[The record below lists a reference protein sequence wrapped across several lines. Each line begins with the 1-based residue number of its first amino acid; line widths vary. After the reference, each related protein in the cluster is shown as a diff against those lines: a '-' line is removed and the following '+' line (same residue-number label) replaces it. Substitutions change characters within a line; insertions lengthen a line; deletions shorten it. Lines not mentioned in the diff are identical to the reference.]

1 MDVLLALDGSEPSLV
16 AQGLVADLAW
26 PPGTTVHLA
35 TAYEIPGDWATG
47 TMDWL
52 DDAEAATHRQLRE
65 VLQTSGDPLMKRGLQ
80 VENHVI
86 RGRAP
91 HALIDLASDI
101 EADIIV
107 MGSRGRGGLS
117 SMLLGSVAVEVT
129 SEAPCPVL
137 VSRGSSVSRL
147 LVATDGS
154 ASANAI
160 AERLGEWGIFR
171 GLTADAVAV
180 SIPDSPAFESI
191 VNLYTLGD
199 KRLARKRQELGER
212 YQADAEEMAERLS
225 AVGIPSEAHLR
236 AGDPARQIL
245 AAARE
250 HASDLIVTGSRGLGT
265 FEGLLLGSVA
275 RKVLTHADC
284 SVLIVRTA

>member
-1 MDVLLALDGSEPSLV
+1 LALDGSDPSLV
-16 AQGLVADLAW
+16 GRDLVSGLAW
-26 PPGTTVHLA
+26 PSGTTVHLVA
-35 TAYEIPGDWATG
+35 AYEVPGDWATG
-47 TMDWL
+47 TVDWL
-52 DDAEAATHRQLRE
+52 DDAEAATHRQLMEDLRASA
-65 VLQTSGDPLMKRGLQ
+65 QPLTERGLQ
-80 VENHVI
+80 AELHVV
-86 RGRAP
+86 RGRA
-91 HALIDLASDI
+91 ANAVTDLARDI

-160 AERLGEWGIFR
+160 PERLGEWGISR

-199 KRLARKRQELGER
+199 KRLARKRQELRER